1 MRSYWK
7 VAGVQMNCRLGD
19 KSGNVAEVC
28 RKLREAAHGGAH
40 LVVFP
45 ECCLTGYGFDSR
57 EALRQVAEPLPGP
70 STDLIAREC
79 RRHQV
84 WAVVGLFEATEQGQI
99 FNAAALI
106 GPEGFVAS
114 YRKIHLPC
122 VGADRFTDPGDR
134 PFAVYDLGGLRL
146 GINICFDGSFPES
159 ARILTLL
166 GADLIVLPTNWAPNA
181 RRMAELVASA
191 RAWENHVYYLA
202 VNRVGDEAGFHY
214 IGMSSAADYLGNL
227 LYFAPPDVE
236 EIFTIDVYPAEAA
249 HKRVVHCHGV
259 YEIDRVNWRRPEMYA
274 PLVEPLPVPFRGHHN
289 LERRTSPGRTVS
301 PQPATVS

>member
-7 VAGVQMNCRLGD
+7 VAGVQMNCRLAD
-19 KSGNVAEVC
+19 KATNVAEVC
-28 RKLREAAHGGAH
+28 RKLREAAHGGAQ
-40 LVVFP
+40 LIVFP
-45 ECCLTGYGFDSR
+45 ECCLTGYGFESR
-57 EALRQVAEPLPGP
+57 AAVESVAEPLPGP
-70 STDLIAREC
+70 STELIAQEC

-84 WAVVGLFEATEQGQI
+84 WAVVGLFEASEDGKVY
-99 FNAAALI
+99 NAAALL
-106 GPEGFVAS
+106 GPDGFVAS

-134 PFAVYDLGGLRL
+134 PFAVHDLGGLRL

-249 HKRVVHCHGV
+249 NKRVIHCHGV
-259 YEIDRVNWRRPEMYA
+259 YEIDRVNWRRPEMYG
-274 PLVEPLPVPFRGHHN
+274 PLVEPLAIPFRGHYMS
-289 LERRTSPGRTVS
+289 ERQMVNVRRSAV
-301 PQPATVS
+301 QPAGVP